1 MKRCCAQPRR
11 QSLCPVGAISCGMS
25 LKVIWL
31 DEGGVEGT
39 PCFVAFPGVGD
50 IGILTAELLS
60 NSCLPRPSLT
70 SLIRRFRLWLN
81 LTRTVYSGPL
91 TTAWCGLR
99 PTRPCSRAHRRRAIR
114 APHLQHATAL
124 GLLEAMSGAKE
135 IVGLAGFRASAED
148 RRTFWVATSSDD
160 ATSFES
166 EGRTVSRTEPQA
178 GCIGA
183 LALLVSLHL
192 TTASLVH
199 SPSQPQSGEQ
209 GPERGSALGPDVGR
223 DLRARPG
230 AMPNVDEHLRS
241 LLEARAP
248 AWCKITSLS

>member
-1 MKRCCAQPRR
+1 
-11 QSLCPVGAISCGMS
+11 MS

-50 IGILTAELLS
+50 IGILTAELLEQLVPS
-60 NSCLPRPSLT
+60 KTVAHVLDPSLPP
-70 SLIRRFRLWLN
+70 LAQLDENGILRPPHHRLVRIE
-81 LTRTVYSGPL
+81 TDSGPAHVL
-91 TTAWCGLR
+91 IGAGQSGL
-99 PTRPCSRAHRRRAIR
+99 
-114 APHLQHATAL
+114 PHLQHATAL

-183 LALLVSLHL
+183 LALLVSLAPHHGL
-192 TTASLVH
+192 SGSLAVSTTVGESKD
-199 SPSQPQSGEQ
+199 PSAAQRLAQMLDETF
-209 GPERGSALGPDVGR
+209 ALG
-223 DLRARPG
+223 LG

-248 AWCKITSLS
+248 RVVQDHISELMERPDAFYA

>member
-1 MKRCCAQPRR
+1 
-11 QSLCPVGAISCGMS
+11 MS

-50 IGILTAELLS
+50 IGILTAELLEQLVPS
-60 NSCLPRPSLT
+60 KTVAHVLDPSLPP
-70 SLIRRFRLWLN
+70 LAQLDENGVLQPPHHRLVRLE
-81 LTRTVYSGPL
+81 TDSGPAHVL
-91 TTAWCGLR
+91 IGAGQSGL
-99 PTRPCSRAHRRRAIR
+99 
-114 APHLQHATAL
+114 PHLQHATAL

-183 LALLVSLHL
+183 LALLVSLAPHHGL
-192 TTASLVH
+192 SGSLAVSTTVGRARTRARLNAWPRCWTR
-199 SPSQPQSGEQ
+199 PS
-209 GPERGSALGPDVGR
+209 RSAL
-223 DLRARPG
+223 
-230 AMPNVDEHLRS
+230 
-241 LLEARAP
+241 AP
-248 AWCKITSLS
+248 CQTWTSICVPCLKRVHHAWCKITSLS